1 MSNVSLIW
9 TDFKYQLFLDKIKEF
24 GCSEDD
30 WEWLRLSSRLL
41 LLWFSSKVSNK
52 QNCRCKWSK
61 KVYRWIWW
69 NKFAHYTLLRWFSVW
84 WSLQTNG
91 NEMLLSQNV
100 GERLAQRRI
109 TWGNWEMCFLGAHSD
124 LLCGKPGGQGTHVCA
139 LSKLPRHPPQP
150 EGWAPLSK
158 ASREKEP
165 DPGRRDGCQRSHD
178 IISIYSRCWSS
189 LWNQTAPW
197 SQLTTS
203 GSGYG

>member
-1 MSNVSLIW
+1 MILMSNVSLIW
-9 TDFKYQLFLDKIKEF
+9 TDFKYQLFLDNIMEF

-84 WSLQTNG
+84 WSLQTTG

-100 GERLAQRRI
+100 NLCAHCICVPSSHVSTEKQLCFSLN
-109 TWGNWEMCFLGAHSD
+109 TTLTGNSSIIQESMFPCH
-124 LLCGKPGGQGTHVCA
+124 LCRA
-139 LSKLPRHPPQP
+139 
-150 EGWAPLSK
+150 
-158 ASREKEP
+158 
-165 DPGRRDGCQRSHD
+165 
-178 IISIYSRCWSS
+178 
-189 LWNQTAPW
+189 
-197 SQLTTS
+197 
-203 GSGYG
+203 